1 MVFRLCF
8 KAFNTSFKAFNKS
21 IEIHSIFV
29 FHYQIT
35 KLSNYQIMKKVFFLL
50 LALSCTQL
58 FAQNEKFTA
67 AMKSTLLE
75 LKSATT
81 PDAMIAVEAKFER
94 IGDAEKT
101 EWLPYYYAG
110 TLKARLS
117 MQHAGGDPDKLA
129 DDVSA
134 LAAKADSLSPKNSEV
149 FCLKAMAASSKLMV
163 DPQTRWMQYGSEY
176 NKMLETAKKL
186 DSTNPRPFVLQ
197 AISIKNTP
205 EAFGGGCTRAKPLA
219 AKAIKLLADFKP
231 ATELSPIWGKE
242 TVEGI
247 LEDCK

>member
-1 MVFRLCF
+1 
-8 KAFNTSFKAFNKS
+8 
-21 IEIHSIFV
+21 
-29 FHYQIT
+29 
-35 KLSNYQIMKKVFFLL
+35 MKKIFFFLL
-50 LALSCTQL
+50 AISSTQL
-58 FAQNEKFTA
+58 FAQSTKFTA
-67 AMKSTLLE
+67 AMKSALQD
-75 LKSATT
+75 LKTAST
-81 PDAMIAVEAKFER
+81 PEAMIALEAKFER

-110 TLKARLS
+110 TLKSRLS

-129 DDVSA
+129 DDAVV

-163 DPQTRWMQYGSEY
+163 DPQTRWMQYGAEF

-186 DSTNPRPFVLQ
+186 DTANPRPFVLQ

-219 AKAIKLLADFKP
+219 QKAVKLLADFKP
-231 ATELSPIWGKE
+231 ATELSPVWGKE
-242 TVEGI
+242 TVDGI